1 MTSRWW
7 SESCFLLLILYLGA
21 RQSDWWIPAQRLSSS
36 DEQLGLLTWW
46 LFKHLLSSS
55 KQSLVP
61 IGLIHFMRMSHT
73 LECLWYQVGDVCPW
87 YKSSTCLGFY
97 CVSFPSTLCRHSV
110 REHDFWFPST
120 CRSSEASLN
129 PCSVASNISKLAGES
144 MTYSSFTLQTASTHE
159 TPDSRSCCCFLFF
172 FFFKELWLNAGLIVP
187 SVLDSLLD
195 WLFLGLLTTSG
206 FKRKMSSATLSALL
220 NENGRC

>member
-21 RQSDWWIPAQRLSSS
+21 RQSDWWISAQRLSSS
-36 DEQLGLLTWW
+36 DEQLGLTWW

-73 LECLWYQVGDVCPW
+73 LECCDIKLV
-87 YKSSTCLGFY
+87 TCVLDTKVPLFWPFIVSVFLPH
-97 CVSFPSTLCRHSV
+97 CVSSV
-110 REHDFWFPST
+110 WWSLRENDFWFPST
-120 CRSSEASLN
+120 SRSSEASLN
-129 PCSVASNISKLAGES
+129 PCSVATNISKLDGES

-159 TPDSRSCCCFLFF
+159 TPDSRSCCCFLYFF
-172 FFFKELWLNAGLIVP
+172 IFFLRNFDLMQA
-187 SVLDSLLD
+187 
-195 WLFLGLLTTSG
+195 
-206 FKRKMSSATLSALL
+206 
-220 NENGRC
+220 